1 MIIREL
7 TPDLAVADQL
17 TLDDLDTLKDAGY
30 QAIVC
35 NRPDEEG
42 EPHAEAEAMAKK
54 ANALGLEFR
63 YLPVN
68 GGNITDRDVEQHAA
82 VLAELPSPVLTYCRS
97 GTRCA
102 KLWALAEAD
111 KQNAAT
117 LVETVDKAGLSIV
130 DIAHRL

>member
-1 MIIREL
+1 MIIRNL
-7 TPDLAVADQL
+7 TVNLAVADQL
-17 TLDDLDTLKDAGY
+17 TLDDLDAVKDAGY
-30 QAIVC
+30 KAVVC

-68 GGNITDRDVEQHAA
+68 SGNITETDVEQHAA
-82 VLAELPSPVLTYCRS
+82 VLAEMPAPALTYCRS

-102 KLWALAEAD
+102 MLWALTETG
-111 KQNAAT
+111 KQNVTT

-130 DIAHRL
+130 GIAHRL

>member
-82 VLAELPSPVLTYCRS
+82 VLAELPTPVLTYCRS

>member
-1 MIIREL
+1 MIIRKL
-7 TPDLAVADQL
+7 TVNLAVADQL
-17 TLDDLDTLKDAGY
+17 TLDDLDAVKDAGY
-30 QAIVC
+30 KAVVC

-68 GGNITDRDVEQHAA
+68 SGNITETDVEQHAA
-82 VLAELPSPVLTYCRS
+82 VLAEMPAPALTYCRS

-102 KLWALAEAD
+102 MLWALTETG
-111 KQNAAT
+111 KQDVTT

-130 DIAHRL
+130 GIAHRL

>member
-82 VLAELPSPVLTYCRS
+82 VLAELPTPVLTYCRS

-111 KQNAAT
+111 RQDVAT

>member
-30 QAIVC
+30 KAIVC

-42 EPHAEAEAMAKK
+42 EPHAEAEAMAKQ

-82 VLAELPSPVLTYCRS
+82 VLAELPTPVLTYCRS

-111 KQNAAT
+111 KQDVAT
-117 LVETVDKAGLSIV
+117 LVETVDRAGLSIV

>member
-7 TPDLAVADQL
+7 TSHLAVADQL

-30 QAIVC
+30 KAIVC

-54 ANALGLEFR
+54 ANALGLKFR

-82 VLAELPSPVLTYCRS
+82 VLAELPTPVLTYCRS

-102 KLWALAEAD
+102 KLWALVEAD
-111 KQNAAT
+111 NQDVAT

>member
-1 MIIREL
+1 MIIRKL

-17 TLDDLDTLKDAGY
+17 TLDDLEAVKDAGY
-30 QAIVC
+30 KAVVC

-54 ANALGLEFR
+54 ASLLGLEFR

-82 VLAELPSPVLTYCRS
+82 VLAEVPAPALTYCRS

-102 KLWALAEAD
+102 KLWALAEAGKRD
-111 KQNAAT
+111 VTT

>member
-30 QAIVC
+30 KAIVC

-68 GGNITDRDVEQHAA
+68 GGNITDRDVEQHAT
-82 VLAELPSPVLTYCRS
+82 VLAELPTPVLTYCRS

-111 KQNAAT
+111 KQDVAT

>member
-17 TLDDLDTLKDAGY
+17 TLDDLDTVKDAGY
-30 QAIVC
+30 RAVVC

-82 VLAELPSPVLTYCRS
+82 VLAELPTPVLTYCRS

-102 KLWALAEAD
+102 KLWALAEAG
-111 KQNAAT
+111 KQDVAT
-117 LVETVDKAGLSIV
+117 LVETVDKSGLSIV